1 MRAGIAVSA
10 LKPPEAGQQQQF
22 AMDEFE
28 RFTDL
33 AMLAANRLQ
42 YLNQALIDAGDG
54 QRDIIGAKRGIV
66 DQLSFVG
73 DTLFGQ
79 HAILDQRAIG
89 NPIVT
94 SSFSRHRQSP
104 ERPALLGNAC
114 VRAVSLQGMWFD
126 SGTRTPD
133 LRGLAAALLYSA
145 NTLPVAGAITACAMD
160 FLPLFL
166 DIRARRCVIVGGG
179 PIAARKVALVLA
191 AGARIEVIAPAVEAE
206 LRALAD
212 SGQLVLTEREF
223 VESDVTGAMLV
234 IAATGTTAVNARI
247 AATARAA
254 GILVNVVDQPAEC
267 TVIMPSIIDR
277 SPVVIAIGTAG
288 TAPVLA
294 RMLRAKLESM
304 IPQAYGE
311 LARVLGSLR
320 GRVRLALPEA
330 RSRRHFWERVLES
343 PAVELLFAGRRAQA
357 LRAIEDMLS
366 DAASAAGPRGE
377 VYLIGC
383 GPGDPDLLTFR
394 ALRLMQHAD
403 VVVYDR
409 LVGTE
414 IVDLCRRDAERIYV
428 GKSSQRQALSQAGIN
443 ELLVNLAR
451 AGKRTAR
458 LKGGDPFL
466 FGRGGEEIEHLAAAG
481 IHFQI
486 VPGVTAA
493 LGCAAYA
500 GIPLTHRDLAHSCVF
515 VTGHRQAGGGELDW
529 PALVRPRQ
537 TVVVYMGV
545 AALGPLCE
553 QLQKHGMHPDLP
565 AALIER
571 GTTAAQRVVTATV
584 STLADAATRAS
595 IEPPALA
602 IIGEVVRLREQMQWY
617 EPLGTAAS

>member
-1 MRAGIAVSA
+1 
-10 LKPPEAGQQQQF
+10 
-22 AMDEFE
+22 
-28 RFTDL
+28 
-33 AMLAANRLQ
+33 
-42 YLNQALIDAGDG
+42 
-54 QRDIIGAKRGIV
+54 
-66 DQLSFVG
+66 
-73 DTLFGQ
+73 
-79 HAILDQRAIG
+79 
-89 NPIVT
+89 
-94 SSFSRHRQSP
+94 
-104 ERPALLGNAC
+104 
-114 VRAVSLQGMWFD
+114 
-126 SGTRTPD
+126 
-133 LRGLAAALLYSA
+133 
-145 NTLPVAGAITACAMD
+145 MD

-166 DIRARRCVIVGGG
+166 DIRARRCLVVGGG

-191 AGARIEVIAPAVEAE
+191 AGAQVEVVAPSADAE

-212 SGQLVLTEREF
+212 GGQLTITPRDF
-223 VESDVTGAMLV
+223 MESDVAGAMLV
-234 IAATGTTAVNARI
+234 IAATSSSAVNAAV
-247 AATARAA
+247 AAAARAG

-267 TVIMPSIIDR
+267 TAIMPSIVDR

-288 TAPVLA
+288 NAPVLA

-320 GRVRLALPEA
+320 ERVRVALPEA

-357 LRAIEDMLS
+357 VRAIEEMLA
-366 DAASAAGPRGE
+366 DAANAPGPRGE
-377 VYLIGC
+377 VYLIGS

-409 LVGTE
+409 LVGDE
-414 IVDLCRRDAERIYV
+414 IVNLCRRDAERIYV
-428 GKSSQRQALSQAGIN
+428 GKSPQRQALSQTGIN
-443 ELLVNLAR
+443 ELLVQLAR

-481 IHFQI
+481 VHFQI
-486 VPGVTAA
+486 VPGITAA

-515 VTGHRQAGGGELDW
+515 VTGHRQTGGGELDW

-537 TVVVYMGV
+537 TLVVYMGV
-545 AALGPLCE
+545 AALGPLCA
-553 QLQKHGMHPDLP
+553 QLISHGMPADMP

-571 GTTAAQRVVTATV
+571 GTTAEQRVVTATV
-584 STLADAATRAS
+584 ATLAEAATEAA
-595 IEPPALA
+595 IQPPALA

-617 EPLGTAAS
+617 EPLGVPATTPAASA